1 MQEADLVAKMLRAVL
16 QSHKNGVP
24 LPKLQGEYKSLTGDW
39 IPFKQLGHAT
49 LEGYLKSVPGVVR
62 IEVNKM
68 GEITCHAV
76 ACAETAR
83 IAQLVARQRSSKK
96 KVGRQVNCQMRLK
109 NTAPFSLVGKPKG
122 TLRQPGLMII
132 PDEGSRRPIPTVQ
145 RSRGS
150 SYGIAKPSME
160 TSPYV
165 LPSIVGSGPSKEA
178 PMQRHVTMINRPEK
192 RLTLPPRFQKELQ
205 VHLSRRPSVD
215 SDDHLNEPI
224 QETHKIPS
232 NLPNSNVNEFQNR
245 IRGILTKYSN
255 GIWLSKI
262 PQFYKEMY
270 EEELNTDVL
279 KQLEH
284 WPHICMVETA
294 CTSGQTDV
302 LLYPAKKTKHFIKS
316 GLDHER
322 KSQNLTSSKA
332 DPLLQPIMEI
342 KSASYNSDFKQKVA
356 EILLKYSSGLWA
368 NALPKVYEDA
378 YKVKFPEDI
387 LNNLD
392 LLSDVCTV
400 DQICDNPKKAIL
412 YAKPQKSVDENLNV
426 TENIHIHKDIK
437 AVVEREHTLLMEEAK
452 QQCPENLTVPPLI
465 VPAEASPSVLIVELY
480 NTNEVVIRYVG
491 KDYSAAQELM
501 EDEMKEY
508 YSQSPTALLM
518 QSVNPGQLVAAHAEE
533 DAWLRAQIIA
543 VEDNRMKVCYVD
555 YGFSEFIEN
564 NKVYK
569 LDKQFYSL
577 PFQAAKCKL
586 AGLEVFCDDPVLV
599 KIVESQT
606 CGKIF
611 AVEILEKSEIPLVV
625 LYDTS
630 GEDDININATC
641 LKALFDTSLE
651 LHLQVDALYT
661 NVKVTNVCSDGTI
674 YCQLP
679 SKGLVKLCEILQKL
693 EDYLRYKQMTDYSVS
708 LPFCGKVCLFHC
720 KGKWARV
727 EITSVHSSRAL
738 DVQFMDTGTVASVKV
753 TELREIPPQF
763 LREIITI
770 PPQATKCCLADLPLN
785 IGMWTPDAVLW
796 LRDTV
801 LNCPDCSVKVV
812 KLDDWK
818 RIAHIYL
825 FTPKNF
831 PDPDRSINRQI
842 TNADL
847 WKHQKDVFLSA
858 APSGVGSLKGKS
870 NDLPASELMSM
881 SLKKCII
888 ESVKTVLEPSSEVST
903 ICMPPPLPLSKPGEH
918 MDVYVSVAC
927 HPGHFVV
934 QPWQELHN
942 LEVLM
947 EEMILY
953 YSMAEG
959 KPVTVQKN
967 KLYAAKVENKWYRV
981 LIKGILTNGLVSV
994 YELDYG
1000 KHEVV
1005 SIRKIQPLVDAFRK
1019 LPFQA
1024 ITAQL
1029 AGVKFQQWS
1038 EEASIVFRNHVE
1050 KKPLVALIQ
1059 AVNESSNSWDRKIV
1073 TYLVDTSLPDTDKWI
1088 HDFMSQYLVEISK
1101 AN

>member
-132 PDEGSRRPIPTVQ
+132 PDEGSRRPIPPVQ

-160 TSPYV
+160 TFPC
-165 LPSIVGSGPSKEA
+165 A
-178 PMQRHVTMINRPEK
+178 PMQRHVTMINRSVC
-192 RLTLPPRFQKELQ
+192 
-205 VHLSRRPSVD
+205 VHMY
-215 SDDHLNEPI
+215 
-224 QETHKIPS
+224 
-232 NLPNSNVNEFQNR
+232 LPNSNVNEVQNR

-332 DPLLQPIMEI
+332 DPLLKPIMEI
-342 KSASYNSDFKQKVA
+342 KSASHNSDFKQKVA

-412 YAKPQKSVDENLNV
+412 YAKPPKSVDENLNV

-437 AVVEREHTLLMEEAK
+437 AVVEQEHALLMEEAK

-501 EDEMKEY
+501 EDEMKEF
-508 YSQSPTALLM
+508 YSQNPPALLI
-518 QSVNPGQLVAAHAEE
+518 QSVSPGQLVAAHAEE

-569 LDKQFYSL
+569 LDKQFHSL

-693 EDYLRYKQMTDYSVS
+693 EDYLRYKKNTDQYFKTSVAFYFVPLLS
-708 LPFCGKVCLFHC
+708 HFSF
-720 KGKWARV
+720 AFQ
-727 EITSVHSSRAL
+727 ITSVHSSRAL

-801 LNCPDCSVKVV
+801 LNCPDCSIKVV

-870 NDLPASELMSM
+870 DDLPASELMSM
-881 SLKKCII
+881 SLKKCIV

-959 KPVTVQKN
+959 RPVTVQKN

-1005 SIRKIQPLVDAFRK
+1005 SIRKVQPLVDTFRK

-1024 ITAQL
+1024 VTAQL